1 MGIMILIPAIGIM
14 FISKKDVED
23 YKKRQGKQ

>member
-1 MGIMILIPAIGIM
+1 MSIMILIPVIGIM

-23 YKKRQGKQ
+23 CKKRQGKQ